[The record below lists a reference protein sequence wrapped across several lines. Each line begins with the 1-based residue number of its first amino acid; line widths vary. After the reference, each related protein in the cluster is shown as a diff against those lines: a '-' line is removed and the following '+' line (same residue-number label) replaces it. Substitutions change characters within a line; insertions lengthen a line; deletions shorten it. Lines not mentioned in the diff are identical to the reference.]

1 MPVAWNSRANQ
12 ADEKSAAPAADSTS
26 AADRQHREDVREQD
40 RAVIQRIRSGDA
52 DAFHELVDRY
62 AGRLYSAAY
71 ALVGNS
77 ADAEDVVQETLAGA
91 FTSARSFRGEA
102 SVKTWLLKILVRQ
115 AARNRRSRKRWRF
128 LSLSLSSDGSTD
140 DAATPM
146 EPAVKGSQGE
156 AESRLDVPEMLK
168 VLSFEHRE
176 VIMLREL
183 QGMSYEEMAE
193 TLGVPR
199 GTVESRL
206 HRARRELK
214 DKFAADFGG

>member
-1 MPVAWNSRANQ
+1 MPVPWNSRAKQ
-12 ADEKSAAPAADSTS
+12 AGEESAAKAAASA
-26 AADRQHREDVREQD
+26 AADRQRDH
-40 RAVIQRIRSGDA
+40 AVMQRVRSGDSA
-52 DAFHELVDRY
+52 AFHDLVDRY

-71 ALVGNS
+71 ALVGNA

-128 LSLSLSSDGSTD
+128 LSLSIGTESSPGDTG
-140 DAATPM
+140 
-146 EPAVKGSQGE
+146 PAVSGNQSE
-156 AESRLDVPEMLK
+156 AESKLDVPEMLQ
-168 VLSFEHRE
+168 VLSAEHRE
-176 VIMLREL
+176 VIVLREL
-183 QGMSYEEMAE
+183 QGMSYEEMAQ

-214 DKFAADFGG
+214 EKFAADFGGS